1 MKLSE
6 SDWKMV
12 VKAAQ
17 VASLSELRVRVG
29 AVVSFQGKVLSAACN
44 VQKNLT
50 DIYPNSMHAE
60 IGAIRLASYEKL
72 PKSTLTVARIS
83 RNDEPVASHPC
94 DICCNY
100 FESFY
105 KCPKYLIYMLENGV
119 WVKEKL

>member
-12 VKAAQ
+12 IKATKIATF
-17 VASLSELRVRVG
+17 SDLRVRVG

-60 IGAIRLASYEKL
+60 IGAIRLAPYEKL
-72 PKSTLTVARIS
+72 PRATLTVVRIN
-83 RNDEPVASHPC
+83 RDHVHVASHPC
-94 DICCNY
+94 DICSSY

-105 KCPKYLIYMLENGV
+105 QRPKYLIYMLENGV
-119 WVKEKL
+119 WVKEKM